1 MESQKWFQTHCKGF
15 QIEDHSCAVCLD
27 EKKFKGWDALLIH
40 AENYSKHHVHE
51 HRGYFRAIKEAL
63 PDDGKQAPSSKA
75 GGAREGCKYALKKSI
90 EPLND

>member
-1 MESQKWFQTHCKGF
+1 MESQKWFQSHCKGF

-75 GGAREGCKYALKKSI
+75 ARAREGQGKANFDFFF
-90 EPLND
+90 LNF